1 MQSKKENWTTRDPN
15 HSTFFFLRLFS
26 VYFDHNVLFFWLFF
40 LTQRASL
47 WTQSHFAISSLD
59 FETAFYKSLSNT
71 WLSRVMPGNWVCIF
85 ARDRLAFLLPFAVIL
100 PRSQVAFQEKWWLT
114 DRRWKRSAQENIRLK
129 EWRRCMKT
137 NNMSLNTIDSET
149 STCLV
154 MFSLTQRKKER
165 TCQV

>member
-85 ARDRLAFLLPFAVIL
+85 ARDRLAFFTSICSYSSKKSSCLS
-100 PRSQVAFQEKWWLT
+100 REMMT
-114 DRRWKRSAQENIRLK
+114 DRPTMKKVCTGKYKTERMEAMHEDQQHESQHNRLGNINLSGHVLSYP
-129 EWRRCMKT
+129 E
-137 NNMSLNTIDSET
+137 
-149 STCLV
+149 
-154 MFSLTQRKKER
+154 KER